1 MQRGYKA
8 CGASK
13 LRRGVIRRVEPAS
26 SAEGL

>member
-1 MQRGYKA
+1 MQMGYKA

-13 LRRGVIRRVEPAS
+13 LRRGFIRRVEPAN